1 MMNTTSNSPAAT
13 LDIRDHALPSSAAE
27 ASADLPA
34 VEAGLQPEAPIDLPL
49 TDSEQDA
56 LTGGCIN
63 GCGGIRFNHNET
75 LAESVGGTDEAVA
88 EPQAEAPIDLPLI
101 EAQQDGLKGGCLNNC
116 GGIRFN
122 HNETLAESVEGTDEA
137 EAEPQ
142 AEAPIDLP
150 LTDSEQDALTGGCGG
165 ACGGIRF
172 NHNETLAESV
182 GGTDEAVAQPQPE
195 APIDLPLIEAEQDGL
210 KGGCLNNCGGIRFNH
225 NETLAESVDGTDEA
239 EAEPQP
245 EAPIDLPL
253 IEAEQDA
260 LTGGC
265 GGACG
270 GILFNHNETLA
281 ESVDGTDDAEAE
293 PQAEAP
299 IDLSLIE
306 AEQDGLKGGCI
317 NGCGGIKFNH
327 NQTLAESVDAG
338 RGS

>member
-101 EAQQDGLKGGCLNNC
+101 EAQ
-116 GGIRFN
+116 
-122 HNETLAESVEGTDEA
+122 
-137 EAEPQ
+137 
-142 AEAPIDLP
+142 
-150 LTDSEQDALTGGCGG
+150 
-165 ACGGIRF
+165 
-172 NHNETLAESV
+172 
-182 GGTDEAVAQPQPE
+182 
-195 APIDLPLIEAEQDGL
+195 QDGL